1 MKPLLKRPNNEI
13 DLTRNVE
20 GEICNKDNFPTFS
33 KALEE
38 RVSFLKEFLH
48 QTPDKKESEKQLSQA
63 GELLYGYLAMRK
75 VSNRL
80 KPSDLEENS

>member
-38 RVSFLKEFLH
+38 RVSFLKEFL
-48 QTPDKKESEKQLSQA
+48 QEILQMICIKFLIVI
-63 GELLYGYLAMRK
+63 G
-75 VSNRL
+75 
-80 KPSDLEENS
+80 